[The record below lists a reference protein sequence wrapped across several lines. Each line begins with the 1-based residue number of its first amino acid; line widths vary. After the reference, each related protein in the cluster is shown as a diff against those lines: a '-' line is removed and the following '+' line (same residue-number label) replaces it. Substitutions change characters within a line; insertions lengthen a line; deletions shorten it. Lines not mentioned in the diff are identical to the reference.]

1 MSYCKNCGTKIPPD
15 SFVCTNCLLS
25 SITPRGES
33 DRPDDGAITWCRK
46 IPLITNYILIRDL
59 FLAFMGAGLLVATIL
74 VIATGDTSLYILFGM
89 VFAAVFLL
97 CLIIMLVLQLVYGG
111 GLNTCFFI
119 SPKGVSHQAGDEM
132 QALDR
137 LSLIGSVVG
146 GSTGG
151 TGAGLIA
158 ISQENNALLWNE
170 IRYIRVYSRLRFI
183 ELRSKYLMSPVVL
196 YCNEDN
202 FLTVLDLVKRYA
214 PTSVSLKI
222 HQGS

>member
-1 MSYCKNCGTKIPPD
+1 MAYCKNCGTEIPPD

-25 SITPRGES
+25 STTPGKES
-33 DRPDDGAITWCRK
+33 GRQDDGAITWCRK

-97 CLIIMLVLQLVYGG
+97 CLFIMLVLQVVYGG

-119 SPKGVSHQAGDEM
+119 SPKGVSHQAGKEM
-132 QALDR
+132 QALNR
-137 LSLIGSVVG
+137 LSLIGSVAG

-158 ISQENNALLWNE
+158 ISQENNALLWNDVQ
-170 IRYIRVYSRLRFI
+170 YIRVYSRLRFI
-183 ELRSKYLMSPVVL
+183 ELRSKYLISPVVL
-196 YCNEDN
+196 YCTEKN
-202 FLTVLDLVKRYA
+202 FPAVLEKVKQYA
-214 PTSVSLKI
+214 PKSASLKI
-222 HQGS
+222 HGIT